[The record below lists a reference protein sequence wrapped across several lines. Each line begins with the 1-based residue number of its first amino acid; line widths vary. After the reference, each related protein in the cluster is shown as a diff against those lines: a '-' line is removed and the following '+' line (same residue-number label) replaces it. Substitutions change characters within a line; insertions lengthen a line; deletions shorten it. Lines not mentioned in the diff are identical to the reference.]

1 MAFEAG
7 PWGNKYPAITMRW
20 QRNWTRIM
28 SFFSF
33 FTFSTEV
40 RKLIYTINAI
50 ESLLKP

>member
-1 MAFEAG
+1 
-7 PWGNKYPAITMRW
+7 MRW

-28 SFFSF
+28 SF

>member
-28 SFFSF
+28 SFF
-33 FTFSTEV
+33 TFSTEV
-40 RKLIYTINAI
+40 RKLIYTITAT